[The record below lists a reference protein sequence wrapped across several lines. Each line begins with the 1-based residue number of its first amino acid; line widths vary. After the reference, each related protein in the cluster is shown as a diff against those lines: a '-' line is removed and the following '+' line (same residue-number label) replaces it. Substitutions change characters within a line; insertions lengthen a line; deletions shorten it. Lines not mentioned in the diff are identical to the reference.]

1 MLAALAAAASS
12 AVSSAIASVVRSA
25 VADAVAVLLPVDCAG
40 CGSADRSVC
49 TSCSLELRGEPIRST
64 VDDLPVVCATRYSGA
79 ARRLVLAL
87 KEHGRTDVIGQ
98 LSASL
103 ARVLPAECELAPV
116 PSSRESRSRRG
127 YDPVRLLVAG
137 TGRRG
142 ANVLALTRR
151 AAVQKALDLEER
163 AANREGSMRA
173 RGRLDGRRFVI
184 VDDVVTS
191 GATVR
196 EAARAIRDA
205 GGTVEGVVAFAVTPR
220 VHPVRT

>member
-12 AVSSAIASVVRSA
+12 AV
-25 VADAVAVLLPVDCAG
+25 ADAIAVLLPVDCAG

-49 TSCSLELRGEPIRST
+49 TSCAALLRGEPVRAR
-64 VDDLPVVCATRYSGA
+64 VDDLPVLCATRYSGSV
-79 ARRLVLAL
+79 RRMVLAL
-87 KEHGRTDVIGQ
+87 KEQGRTDVVGQ

-103 ARVLPAECELAPV
+103 ARVLPAEHELALV
-116 PSSRESRSRRG
+116 PSSREARSRRG
-127 YDPVRLLVAG
+127 YDPLRLLVAG
-137 TGRRG
+137 SGRRG
-142 ANVLALTRR
+142 APVLALTRR
-151 AAVQKALDLEER
+151 SAAQKSLELDER
-163 AANREGSMRA
+163 AANRAGLMRA

-205 GGTVEGVVAFAVTPR
+205 GGTVEGVVALAFTPR
-220 VHPVRT
+220 VHPVRS